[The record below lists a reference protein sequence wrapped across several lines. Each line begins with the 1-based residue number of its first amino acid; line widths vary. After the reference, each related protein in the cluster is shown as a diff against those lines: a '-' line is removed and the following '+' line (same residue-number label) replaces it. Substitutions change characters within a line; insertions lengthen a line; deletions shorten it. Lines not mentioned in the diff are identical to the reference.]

1 MDRFKKQRGLKLAG
15 NAELLQTI
23 PRELVRPKKTVIYRV
38 GTDCIALSQGV
49 QQLSVLT

>member
-23 PRELVRPKKTVIYRV
+23 LKPMFIDILINSTPFT
-38 GTDCIALSQGV
+38 
-49 QQLSVLT
+49 SVNSF